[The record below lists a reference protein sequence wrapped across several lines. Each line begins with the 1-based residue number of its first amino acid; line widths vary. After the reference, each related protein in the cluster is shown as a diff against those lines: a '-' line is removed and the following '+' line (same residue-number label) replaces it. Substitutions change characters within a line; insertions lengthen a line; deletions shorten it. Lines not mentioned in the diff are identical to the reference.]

1 LSPHWGVESW
11 GVPRKPTAKP
21 PTAPPGSYA
30 EWRERAAA
38 VLERRAILPG
48 VMREREWRRLFI
60 AGATPEEAAARAET
74 ENHNRRPPGLGRR
87 SR

>member
-1 LSPHWGVESW
+1 
-11 GVPRKPTAKP
+11 VPRNPKAPP

-30 EWRERAAA
+30 QWRERAAA
-38 VLERRAILPG
+38 VLERRGISAG

-60 AGATPEEAAARAET
+60 AGVTPETAADRAET
-74 ENHNRRPPGLGRR
+74 ENHNRRPPLGRR